1 MVDSKTFEDSIVK
14 KVIVISARLNSRSK
28 LIFFHFKN
36 NWLRNS
42 HNYFCLRLFFFE
54 AIQLFFS
61 KNLGHSKSRF
71 FSQPLS
77 KIIEMPSLNRNE
89 RVACLECG
97 REYTRKDVSR
107 HRNHCGVLKCSNC
120 NFYTYSNEELA
131 NHIKKKHFSPEH
143 KVKKWADGIETH
155 SMRR

>member
-1 MVDSKTFEDSIVK
+1 MLDSDCLIAKLLKTPWLKRINF
-14 KVIVISARLNSRSK
+14 ISARLNSRSN
-28 LIFFHFKN
+28 LIFFHFKS

-61 KNLGHSKSRF
+61 KNLGYSKSRF

-77 KIIEMPSLNRNE
+77 KFIEIPSLNRNE
-89 RVACLECG
+89 RVACLEYG
-97 REYTRKDVSR
+97 IEYTRKDVSR
-107 HRNHCGVLKCSNC
+107 HRNRCGVLKCSNC

-143 KVKKWADGIETH
+143 KVKK
-155 SMRR
+155 